1 MSVRINIPHEW
12 RHHTK
17 DHTIVE
23 VRGDTVG
30 QCLNDLVR
38 QFPRI
43 ELGLFDKDG
52 KLQNYVSIYI
62 NRESSYPE
70 VMTTPVKDGDE
81 IDMVIMIG
89 GG

>member
-1 MSVRINIPHEW
+1 MSTRINIPHEW

-17 DHTIVE
+17 NNSIVE
-23 VRGDTVG
+23 VCGNTVG

-38 QFPRI
+38 QFPKI
-43 ELGLFDKDG
+43 KLGLFDKDG

-70 VMTTPVKDGDE
+70 VMTMPIKDGDE

>member
-17 DHTIVE
+17 NHATVE

-38 QFPRI
+38 QFPQIRQ
-43 ELGLFDKDG
+43 GLFDKDN
-52 KLQNYVSIYI
+52 KLQNYVQVYV
-62 NRESSYPE
+62 NRESSYQE
-70 VMTTPVKDGDE
+70 EMAEPVKDGGE